1 MNILIIDDEE
11 GIREVLSDILT
22 DDNHTV
28 FTAENGDAGVK
39 ILDREKIDM
48 CFLDV
53 WMPKKGGIDVLATIK
68 ETYPHVEV
76 VMISGHAKI
85 DQAVRVTKMGAF
97 DFLEKP
103 LSIERIMSVI
113 KNIETSKTT
122 NPQIQSIHL
131 STIDTMIGESL
142 KIKEIQKLIETSAK
156 TDTRVLI
163 LGENGTGK
171 ELVAR
176 EIHNNSLRKNKP
188 FISVNCAAIPENLI
202 ESELF
207 GHIKGSFTSAVNDR
221 PGKLELANK
230 GTFFLDEVADMPLPL
245 QAKLLRVLQEM
256 KITRIGGSEE
266 ISLDVR
272 IISATNKDIKEE
284 INKGN
289 FREDLYY
296 RLNVIPIIVPSLKER
311 KEDIPLLINYFNA
324 KLSESNS
331 IKPKIFT
338 KEAINYLCEYNWPGN
353 IRQLRNIIERLLV
366 MVSEDTVGIEQVNTY
381 IDKDFTSNDPVY
393 DIVSRFRDF
402 GLNDAREQFEREFI
416 VSKLSENNYNLTQTA
431 RVLGVFPSNL
441 SAKIVKLGIKTEG
454 KK

>member
-28 FTAENGDAGVK
+28 FTAENGDTGIK
-39 ILDREKIDM
+39 ILDREKVDI

-53 WMPKKGGIDVLATIK
+53 WMPKTGGIDVLATIK

-113 KNIETSKTT
+113 KNIEMSKTVT
-122 NPQIQSIHL
+122 PLIYSTPL

-142 KIKEIQKLIETSAK
+142 KIKEIKKLIETSAK

-176 EIHNNSLRKNKP
+176 EIHSNSLRKNKP

-207 GHIKGSFTSAVNDR
+207 GHVKGSFTSAVNDR

-230 GTFFLDEVADMPLPL
+230 GTFFLDEVADMPLSL

-296 RLNVIPIIVPSLKER
+296 RLNVIPIVVPSLKER
-311 KEDIPLLINYFNA
+311 KEDIPLLINYFNT
-324 KLSESNS
+324 KLAESNS
-331 IKPKIFT
+331 IKPKLFT
-338 KEAINYLCEYNWPGN
+338 KEAIHYLCDYNWPGN

-393 DIVSRFRDF
+393 DIISRFRDF

-416 VSKLSENNYNLTQTA
+416 ISKLSENNYNLTQTA

-441 SAKIVKLGIKTEG
+441 SAKITKLGIITEG